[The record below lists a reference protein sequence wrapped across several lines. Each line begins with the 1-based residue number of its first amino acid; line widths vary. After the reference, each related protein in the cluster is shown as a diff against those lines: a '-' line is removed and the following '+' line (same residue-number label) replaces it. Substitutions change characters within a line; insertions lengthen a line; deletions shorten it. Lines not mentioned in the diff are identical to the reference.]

1 MVYCGNNVSRETY
14 KRRKIMVQLLKTE
27 IFLKEDN
34 FLKINEIT
42 ARIID
47 RVGNPT
53 KIIPARTGGYVKT
66 GNSIIALYNGR
77 HGIGITKF
85 HNNPISTRYC
95 TKCYYIFDIEYES
108 LKKIIEKQL
117 YIKIDEAGEKRWQ

>member
-1 MVYCGNNVSRETY
+1 M
-14 KRRKIMVQLLKTE
+14 IQLLKTE

-34 FLKINEIT
+34 YLKINEIT
-42 ARIID
+42 AKIID

-53 KIIPARTGGYVKT
+53 KIIAAQTGGYVRT

-77 HGIGITKF
+77 YGIGITEF
-85 HNNPISTRYC
+85 HNNPLSTRYC

-117 YIKIDEAGEKRWQ
+117 YIKIDNEVGEKRWQ